1 MGGGVRRGSF
11 GGGYFRDISS
21 GVTRTAYKDVWTE
34 LPPAWIDGLKVKR
47 YVASPA
53 YDASVNRYKVNCG
66 VKDGKADS
74 FGLNAWESR
83 GWIHPQDPYGWFQ
96 WYCRFYQGRRSDDDE
111 RQISRWCKCA
121 GERGRWKQNLVG
133 KCLAANKSFDD
144 PSVSPVVRQTLQHW
158 GYVLTEKQFVDG
170 AKRVRQHGAAYVP
183 RQLLKDAGVVNGKS

>member
-1 MGGGVRRGSF
+1 MGGRGWIGVQPTRGADGVLHFADAEEFQPNLTPEEVLRRGSF

-96 WYCRFYQGRRSDDDE
+96 WY
-111 RQISRWCKCA
+111 
-121 GERGRWKQNLVG
+121 
-133 KCLAANKSFDD
+133 
-144 PSVSPVVRQTLQHW
+144 
-158 GYVLTEKQFVDG
+158 
-170 AKRVRQHGAAYVP
+170 
-183 RQLLKDAGVVNGKS
+183 